1 MSLNLHVL
9 VLGHKGVVLGQEVA
23 RFHAQMCRIQQCMGM
38 MGHTHVYT
46 LSHIMVLAVHVSYEL
61 VFC

>member
-23 RFHAQMCRIQQCMGM
+23 RFHAPN
-38 MGHTHVYT
+38 
-46 LSHIMVLAVHVSYEL
+46 VSYTTMYGHDGSYTCIHT
-61 VFC
+61 VSYYGTSVSCFV